1 MRLILRYDERM
12 NWMEQQALE
21 IEALAQMERDAEAD
35 KAFQATLLAKPV
47 KTAAKLS
54 NAVVL
59 PDSDDVRELAR
70 AATPQAIKALIEI
83 VQDSDASYG
92 ARISA
97 ASALLDRAHGK
108 PHQSVDMQA
117 AIKHMFEPLVI
128 KAVDYGKVIE
138 G

>member
-1 MRLILRYDERM
+1 MD
-12 NWMEQQALE
+12 WKEQQALE
-21 IEALAQMERDAEAD
+21 IEALARKEREAAQDA
-35 KAFQATLLAKPV
+35 AFQATLLAKPV
-47 KTAAKLS
+47 KHAVKPS

-59 PDSDDVRELAR
+59 PDSEDVRELAR
-70 AATPQAIKALIEI
+70 AATPQAIRALIEI